1 MDKMIIIGGGAAG
14 MMTAIK
20 AAKRYNVTLIEKN
33 EKLGKKLFITGKGRC
48 NITNDSDKDTFLN
61 NVPTNSRILFSAI
74 NEYDQS
80 DVIRDFKSWGLPLKT
95 ERGNRIFPV
104 SDHSSDVIKTLENEM
119 KKNNVQVLLN
129 TKCEGFILED
139 YYSDDPKSKY
149 EKKITGVR
157 LRDNKGVKT
166 LKADKV
172 VLCTGGASYS
182 TTGSTGEGLEYLSMA
197 GISTK
202 KFMPSLVPFN
212 IKESFCKEMMGLSLK
227 NVNLK
232 IILRAPKDGKKK
244 KDRVLYDE
252 FGEMLFTHFGISGP
266 LVLTASSYI
275 NKYFNCDTFK
285 AENDLECFVDIK
297 PALDIETLDKRILR
311 DFESNENKEFQ
322 NVLGLLL
329 PRLMVPVVIKLSGID
344 EKRKVNMITH
354 DERMKLI
361 SVLKNFPMTIDSL
374 RGMNEAIISS
384 GGVLIKEID
393 PRTMELKKIKNLKVA
408 GEIIDCDAL
417 TGGFNLQIAWST
429 ACLAADD
436 RKTDD

>member
-1 MDKMIIIGGGAAG
+1 

-61 NVPTNSRILFSAI
+61 NVPTNSRFLFSAI

-139 YYSDDPKSKY
+139 YYSDVPKSKY

-157 LRDNKGVKT
+157 LRDNKGVKI
-166 LKADKV
+166 LQADKV
-172 VLCTGGASYS
+172 VLCTGGASYES
-182 TTGSTGEGLEYLSMA
+182 TGSTGEGLNFLSFA
-197 GISTK
+197 GVSTK

-232 IILRAPKDGKKK
+232 IVLKASKDAKKK
-244 KDRVLYDE
+244 KDKVLYDE

-275 NKYFNCDTFK
+275 HKYFNEDTFK
-285 AENDLECFVDIK
+285 AESELECFIDLK
-297 PALDIETLDKRILR
+297 PALDIEMLDKRILR

-329 PRLMVPVVIKLSGID
+329 PRLMVPVVVSLSGID
-344 EKRKVNMITH
+344 GKRKVNLITH

-361 SVLKNFPMTIDSL
+361 SVLKNFPLTIDSL
-374 RGMNEAIISS
+374 RGMNEAIIST

-429 ACLAADD
+429 ANLAADN
-436 RKTDD
+436 RKYDD

>member
-1 MDKMIIIGGGAAG
+1 

-61 NVPTNSRILFSAI
+61 NVPTNSRFLFSAI

-157 LRDNKGVKT
+157 LRDNKGVKI
-166 LKADKV
+166 LQADKV
-172 VLCTGGASYS
+172 VLCTGGASYES
-182 TTGSTGEGLEYLSMA
+182 TGSTGEGLNFLSFA
-197 GISTK
+197 GVSTK

-232 IILRAPKDGKKK
+232 IVLKASKDAKKK
-244 KDRVLYDE
+244 KDKVLYDE

-275 NKYFNCDTFK
+275 HKYFNEDTFK
-285 AENDLECFVDIK
+285 AESELECFIDLK

-329 PRLMVPVVIKLSGID
+329 PRLMVPVVVSLSGID
-344 EKRKVNMITH
+344 GKRKVNLITH
-354 DERMKLI
+354 VERMKLI
-361 SVLKNFPMTIDSL
+361 SVLKNFPLTIDSL
-374 RGMNEAIISS
+374 RGMNEAIIST

-429 ACLAADD
+429 ANLAADN
-436 RKTDD
+436 RKYDD

>member
-1 MDKMIIIGGGAAG
+1 

-61 NVPTNSRILFSAI
+61 NVPTNSRFLFSAI

-129 TKCEGFILED
+129 TKCEGFILKD

-157 LRDNKGVKT
+157 LRDNKGVKI
-166 LKADKV
+166 LQADKV
-172 VLCTGGASYS
+172 VLCTGGASYES
-182 TTGSTGEGLEYLSMA
+182 TGSTGEGLNFLSFA
-197 GISTK
+197 GVSTK

-232 IILRAPKDGKKK
+232 IVLKASKDAKKK
-244 KDRVLYDE
+244 KDKVLYDE

-275 NKYFNCDTFK
+275 HKYFNEDTFK
-285 AENDLECFVDIK
+285 AESELECFIDLK

-329 PRLMVPVVIKLSGID
+329 PRLMVPVVVSLSGID
-344 EKRKVNMITH
+344 GKRKVNLITH

-361 SVLKNFPMTIDSL
+361 SVLKNFPLTIDSL
-374 RGMNEAIISS
+374 RGMNEAIIST

-429 ACLAADD
+429 ANLAADN
-436 RKTDD
+436 RKYDD

>member
-1 MDKMIIIGGGAAG
+1 

-61 NVPTNSRILFSAI
+61 NVPTNSRFLFSAI

-157 LRDNKGVKT
+157 LRDNKGVKI
-166 LKADKV
+166 LQADKV
-172 VLCTGGASYS
+172 VLCTGGASYES
-182 TTGSTGEGLEYLSMA
+182 TGSTGEGLNFLSFA
-197 GISTK
+197 GVSTK

-232 IILRAPKDGKKK
+232 IVLKASKDAKKK
-244 KDRVLYDE
+244 KDKVLYDE

-275 NKYFNCDTFK
+275 HKYFNEDTFK
-285 AENDLECFVDIK
+285 AESELECFIDLK

-329 PRLMVPVVIKLSGID
+329 PRLMVPVVVSLSGID
-344 EKRKVNMITH
+344 GKRKVNLITH

-361 SVLKNFPMTIDSL
+361 SVLKNFPLTIDSL
-374 RGMNEAIISS
+374 RGMNEAIIST

-429 ACLAADD
+429 ANLAADN
-436 RKTDD
+436 RKYDD

>member
-20 AAKRYNVTLIEKN
+20 AAERYDVTLVEKN

-61 NVPTNSRILFSAI
+61 NVPTNSRFLFSAI
-74 NEYDQS
+74 NEYDQN
-80 DVIRDFKSWGLPLKT
+80 DVISDFKSWGLPLKT

-119 KKNNVQVLLN
+119 KKNKVRILLN

-139 YYSDDPKSKY
+139 YISDDPKSKY

-157 LRDNKGVKT
+157 LRDNKGVKI
-166 LKADKV
+166 LQADKV
-172 VLCTGGASYS
+172 VLCTGGASYES
-182 TTGSTGEGLEYLSMA
+182 TGSTGEGLDFLSFA
-197 GISTK
+197 GVSTK

-232 IILRAPKDGKKK
+232 IVLKASKDAKKK
-244 KDRVLYDE
+244 KDKVLYDE

-275 NKYFNCDTFK
+275 HKYFNEDTFK
-285 AENDLECFVDIK
+285 AESELECFIDLK

-329 PRLMVPVVIKLSGID
+329 PRLMVPVVVSLSGID
-344 EKRKVNMITH
+344 GKRKVNLITH

-361 SVLKNFPMTIDSL
+361 SVLKNFPLTIDSL
-374 RGMNEAIISS
+374 RGMNEAIIST

-429 ACLAADD
+429 ANLAADN
-436 RKTDD
+436 RKFDD

>member
-1 MDKMIIIGGGAAG
+1 

-61 NVPTNSRILFSAI
+61 NVPTNSRFLFSAI

-139 YYSDDPKSKY
+139 YYSDVPKSKY

-157 LRDNKGVKT
+157 LRDNKGVKI
-166 LKADKV
+166 LQADKV
-172 VLCTGGASYS
+172 VLCTGGASYES
-182 TTGSTGEGLEYLSMA
+182 TGSTGEGLNFLSFA
-197 GISTK
+197 GVSTK

-232 IILRAPKDGKKK
+232 IVLKASKDAKKK
-244 KDRVLYDE
+244 KDKVLYDE

-275 NKYFNCDTFK
+275 HKYFNEDTFK
-285 AENDLECFVDIK
+285 AESELECFIDLK

-329 PRLMVPVVIKLSGID
+329 PRLMVPVVVSLSGID
-344 EKRKVNMITH
+344 GKRKVNLITH

-361 SVLKNFPMTIDSL
+361 SVLKNFPLTIDSL
-374 RGMNEAIISS
+374 RGMNEAIIST

-429 ACLAADD
+429 ANLAADN
-436 RKTDD
+436 RKYDD

>member
-1 MDKMIIIGGGAAG
+1 

-61 NVPTNSRILFSAI
+61 NVPTNSRFLFSAI

-80 DVIRDFKSWGLPLKT
+80 DVIRDFKSWGLPIKT

-157 LRDNKGVKT
+157 LRDNKGVKI
-166 LKADKV
+166 LQADKV
-172 VLCTGGASYS
+172 VLCTGGASYES
-182 TTGSTGEGLEYLSMA
+182 TGSTGEGLNFLSFA
-197 GISTK
+197 GVSTK

-232 IILRAPKDGKKK
+232 IVLKASKDAKKK
-244 KDRVLYDE
+244 KDKVLYDE

-275 NKYFNCDTFK
+275 HKYFNEDTFK
-285 AENDLECFVDIK
+285 AESELECFIDLK

-329 PRLMVPVVIKLSGID
+329 PRLMVPVVVSLSGID
-344 EKRKVNMITH
+344 GKRKVNLITH

-361 SVLKNFPMTIDSL
+361 SVLKNFPLTIDSL
-374 RGMNEAIISS
+374 RGMNEAIIST

-429 ACLAADD
+429 ANLAADN
-436 RKTDD
+436 RKYDD